1 MDNLIYKLSH
11 GMYVLT
17 TNGGGCI
24 VDAVSQISGGDNPLI
39 SIAVMKS
46 NNTNN
51 LLKINQKACISI
63 IGKKTNGDVI
73 REFGLNSMREHNKF
87 EYANLIDVEGLK
99 AVTDSIGYMI
109 LEKVDLIENDTHTL
123 FIYRVIKDKI
133 LNDDTEITYKYYR
146 EHKDELIKVK
156 TEQGKTAWVCM
167 ICNYIYYGEEL
178 PSDFVCPKCGVNASL
193 FRKENT

>member
-1 MDNLIYKLSH
+1 
-11 GMYVLT
+11 
-17 TNGGGCI
+17 
-24 VDAVSQISGGDNPLI
+24 
-39 SIAVMKS
+39 MKS

-133 LNDDTEITYKYYR
+133 LNDDTEITY
-146 EHKDELIKVK
+146 
-156 TEQGKTAWVCM
+156 
-167 ICNYIYYGEEL
+167 N
-178 PSDFVCPKCGVNASL
+178 
-193 FRKENT
+193 

>member
-51 LLKINQKACISI
+51 LLKINQRACISI
-63 IGKKTNGDVI
+63 LGKKTNGDVI

-87 EYANLIDVEGLK
+87 EYTNLIDVEGLK